1 MRKALLSIL
10 TVALLIVTM
19 AFTAVP
25 SHAEGT
31 DRITYRM
38 QDHAHLMTESEVTAL
53 QDKINALVD
62 KYGLDL
68 VIITVENMADY
79 GYSDIV
85 AFADDSYDEYGYG
98 EGDDFAGMLFVIA
111 MEEREWAISTCGRGI
126 DCYTDA
132 GQAYIMAY
140 VKPQL
145 SSGNYYEA
153 FNTLVDKSAEAMEA
167 YKTGGEFP
175 PEYTSEI
182 SSGSKEPYNP
192 ATGVAAFIII
202 GLIVA
207 FIYTGILKG
216 QLKSVRYAANA
227 NNYIDENSVDINVSK
242 DTFLYASVTKTVRE
256 TKSSGGGSSTHTSS
270 SGRSH
275 GGSHGSF

>member
-1 MRKALLSIL
+1 MKKALISIL

-19 AFTAVP
+19 AFITVP
-25 SHAEGT
+25 SYAEGT
-31 DRITYRM
+31 ERITYRM

-68 VIITVENMADY
+68 VIITVESMADY

-126 DCYTDA
+126 NCYTDA
-132 GQAYIMAY
+132 AQDYIMAY
-140 VKPQL
+140 VKPDL
-145 SSGNYYEA
+145 SAGNYYEA
-153 FNTLVDKSAEAMEA
+153 FNTLADKAAETMEA
-167 YKTGGEFP
+167 YKTGAEFP
-175 PEYTSEI
+175 PALP
-182 SSGSKEPYNP
+182 KEPYNP
-192 ATGVAAFIII
+192 VTGVAAFIII

>member
-1 MRKALLSIL
+1 
-10 TVALLIVTM
+10 
-19 AFTAVP
+19 
-25 SHAEGT
+25 
-31 DRITYRM
+31 
-38 QDHAHLMTESEVTAL
+38 
-53 QDKINALVD
+53 
-62 KYGLDL
+62 
-68 VIITVENMADY
+68 
-79 GYSDIV
+79 
-85 AFADDSYDEYGYG
+85 
-98 EGDDFAGMLFVIA
+98 
-111 MEEREWAISTCGRGI
+111 
-126 DCYTDA
+126 
-132 GQAYIMAY
+132 MAY